1 MCNLDFDS
9 YDDIIHRHRLACWFA
24 SRAAQAGSAPTG
36 FTVRAGR
43 EMIEAAL
50 FGGGALFDMGVHAD
64 ERAEAWNEVWN
75 NLPDNYDD
83 FMQWH
88 RGKRDMMIGQ
98 FNPPDPIH
106 FHGRAAKLLNVYMK
120 AFLFSEIN
128 DQARPVVHPP
138 VDSKLLE
145 GLKREIIHRHENGN
159 PMANEAQVLNAILQP
174 DDNGNPPHN
183 LFLKGNEVKK
193 WTQLTSDGYE
203 AIIGAFH
210 QLTDGVGLW
219 KIEKFWEP

>member
-1 MCNLDFDS
+1 MCNLDFDN
-9 YDDIIHRHRLACWFA
+9 YDDIIHRHRLACWSA
-24 SRAAQAGSAPTG
+24 SRAAQRGMAG
-36 FTVRAGR
+36 FDVENGR
-43 EMIEAAL
+43 QMIEAAL
-50 FGGGALFDMGVHAD
+50 FGGGALFDIRVHAD

-88 RGKRDMMIGQ
+88 GGKRDMMIGQ

-138 VDSKLLE
+138 VDSKLLK
-145 GLKREIIHRHENGN
+145 GLKREIRERKQQGN
-159 PMANEAQVLNAILQP
+159 PLANEALVLEAILQP
-174 DDNGNPPHN
+174 ANSHVRA
-183 LFLKGNEVKK
+183 F
-193 WTQLTSDGYE
+193 THMTSGGYE

-210 QLTDGVGLW
+210 QLTNGVGLW
-219 KIEKFWEP
+219 KIEKFWKPEENN

>member
-1 MCNLDFDS
+1 
-9 YDDIIHRHRLACWFA
+9 
-24 SRAAQAGSAPTG
+24 
-36 FTVRAGR
+36 
-43 EMIEAAL
+43 MIEAAL

-64 ERAEAWNEVWN
+64 ERAEAWNEVWD
-75 NLPDNYDD
+75 NLLNVDLPED
-83 FMQWH
+83 FRRFMAWH
-88 RGKRDMMIGQ
+88 RNKRERMINAIQNGEIVAKTQ
-98 FNPPDPIH
+98 GGNDIAFVLEDPDH

-174 DDNGNPPHN
+174 DDNGNPPQN